1 MPRFLLLSHLFKNNI
16 YIYMLLASN
25 LSFSRKDRIIFQKL
39 YISLPPKKIIHIQ
52 GRNGIGKTTLIKVLT
67 NLLIPLSGEI
77 YWNGK
82 NIRKNLNEFYCNLN
96 YIIDKNTSKNELT
109 VRENIN
115 YWIKLFSSK
124 VKLNEINSILDIL
137 NLSKYKYAPVNLL
150 SSGEIKKLELCRLV
164 IERKKLWILDE
175 PYIGIDQSTI
185 ELVNETFKNHID
197 GGGMIVFSSHYNP
210 ELQNIEKIR
219 MEDYA
224 NN

>member
-82 NIRKNLNEFYCNLN
+82 NIRKNLNEFYSNLT
-96 YIIDKNTSKNELT
+96 YIMDKNTSKNELT
-109 VRENIN
+109 VQENIN

-124 VKLNEINSILDIL
+124 VKLNEIDRTIRYDKNDMINIYIIS
-137 NLSKYKYAPVNLL
+137 
-150 SSGEIKKLELCRLV
+150 LV
-164 IERKKLWILDE
+164 
-175 PYIGIDQSTI
+175 
-185 ELVNETFKNHID
+185 
-197 GGGMIVFSSHYNP
+197 
-210 ELQNIEKIR
+210 
-219 MEDYA
+219 
-224 NN
+224 